1 MAAFLLYCGPVPT
14 SLVAKTRQQTRR
26 QAATTVAVASAQP
39 LFVTGIEALL
49 ESEPDLCIVGRY
61 VGVGA
66 MVDAARSVRL
76 DLDLA
81 LVDLDLARADALD
94 IVCAL
99 RDAAPATKVVLV
111 AEQVDPDSL
120 VDALR
125 LGIRGVFLKSSRAAV
140 ILQGI
145 RHVLDGH
152 VWCEPQLMAAA
163 RQRVV
168 EREAIEQRLAAR
180 GLTPREVQ
188 IASLA
193 REGLSVVAIAGQQHI
208 SPATVRTHVYN
219 VSRKLGLSGRG
230 ALSRSNL

>member
-1 MAAFLLYCGPVPT
+1 MPT
-14 SLVAKTRQQTRR
+14 SLVARTRHQIRR
-26 QAATTVAVASAQP
+26 PAATRVTVASAQP
-39 LFVTGIEALL
+39 LFITGIEALL
-49 ESEPDLCIVGRY
+49 ETETDLWMVGRY
-61 VGVGA
+61 ASVEGMIDEVG
-66 MVDAARSVRL
+66 DIRP
-76 DLDLA
+76 DLA
-81 LVDLDLARADALD
+81 LVDLDLSPPDALA
-94 IVCAL
+94 IVRRL
-99 RDAAPATKVVLV
+99 RDAAPATAVGVV
-111 AEQVDPDSL
+111 AERVDGDCF
-120 VDALR
+120 VEAVR
-125 LGIRGVFLKSSRAAV
+125 LGVRGVFLKSTRASV

-145 RHVLDGH
+145 RHMLEGH

>member
-1 MAAFLLYCGPVPT
+1 MPT
-14 SLVAKTRQQTRR
+14 SLVARTRHQIRGP
-26 QAATTVAVASAQP
+26 ATTRVTVASAQP
-39 LFVTGIEALL
+39 LFITGIEALL
-49 ESEPDLCIVGRY
+49 ETETDLCVVGRY
-61 VGVGA
+61 A
-66 MVDAARSVRL
+66 SL
-76 DLDLA
+76 DGMIDEIADIRPDLA
-81 LVDLDLARADALD
+81 LVDLDLSHPDALD
-94 IVCAL
+94 MVSRL
-99 RDAAPATKVVLV
+99 RDAAPATSVGIVTEHVSDDCLI
-111 AEQVDPDSL
+111 
-120 VDALR
+120 DALR
-125 LGIRGVFLKSSRAAV
+125 LGVRGVFLKSSRASV
-140 ILQGI
+140 VLQGV
-145 RHVLDGH
+145 RHMLEGH

-168 EREAIEQRLAAR
+168 EREAIGQRLAAR